1 MMKFLKTS
9 GQDKL
14 KLPYKLRSNQQ
25 KIIDTIVKGLNSKN
39 HVVIE
44 APTGSGKT
52 FTSLA
57 SALPFVTK
65 KNYKIIYCVRTNS
78 QQKQVIRELK
88 AFSKAGTKIS
98 VVAIQG
104 RESMCPQQKND
115 NELAKSNWSE
125 KSKICKSLKLQ
136 SKMGEAG
143 CPYYRKLLRPTK
155 NLVEN
160 WSSKVYSAEEFTEN
174 AEKEG
179 ICPYE
184 LNKLLLKEAQVVIVP
199 YVYFF
204 ESFIRKYLLGWMNTS
219 IDNVITIVDEAHNL
233 PDWSRE
239 AASESLSIESLERAS
254 HESEKFGLL
263 MGDGTPPIFFLD
275 LVGSALKSL
284 GEFHISENDEEGLL
298 PSHIVSLDSEV
309 PTFETEMMSL
319 GRMTLYKL
327 KQQAS
332 DLSKMGQLIR
342 QSLLEK
348 GKRPRS
354 YLGSVGDFL
363 CRWLDSI
370 ESHSIRLV
378 GKKPLRL
385 EKVCLDPRVM
395 TDFLD
400 ETAGAVLMSGTLSPL
415 SMFRDLVGLKPESEL
430 KRFDSIFPKENKLVR
445 YVSDVSTSYK
455 ELNSNPKV
463 WVQLIDKLES
473 IITNFDGNIAL
484 FFPSYK
490 ILESALNEIT
500 LSKPIYKEY
509 SGMKQEELMNTV
521 ESFKSDR
528 GSILAG
534 VMGGRLAEGIDY
546 PDTSLEMAIIVGIPY
561 PAPGVRQEALQ
572 HYFDVCFH
580 GKGWEYA
587 VESPA
592 LRKILQAAGRV
603 IRSENDRGV
612 IVITDGRAGKF
623 ADNIPDLELSND
635 IVTDVENFFEA

>member
-25 KIIDTIVKGLNSKN
+25 KIIDTIVKGLTSKN

-65 KNYKIIYCVRTNS
+65 KNHKIIYCVRTNS

-88 AFSKAGTKIS
+88 AFAKAGTKIS

-263 MGDGTPPIFFLD
+263 MGDGTPPTFFLD

-430 KRFDSIFPKENKLVR
+430 ERFDSIFPKENKLVR

>member
-1 MMKFLKTS
+1 
-9 GQDKL
+9 
-14 KLPYKLRSNQQ
+14 
-25 KIIDTIVKGLNSKN
+25 
-39 HVVIE
+39 
-44 APTGSGKT
+44 
-52 FTSLA
+52 
-57 SALPFVTK
+57 
-65 KNYKIIYCVRTNS
+65 
-78 QQKQVIRELK
+78 
-88 AFSKAGTKIS
+88 
-98 VVAIQG
+98 
-104 RESMCPQQKND
+104 
-115 NELAKSNWSE
+115 
-125 KSKICKSLKLQ
+125 
-136 SKMGEAG
+136 
-143 CPYYRKLLRPTK
+143 
-155 NLVEN
+155 
-160 WSSKVYSAEEFTEN
+160 
-174 AEKEG
+174 
-179 ICPYE
+179 
-184 LNKLLLKEAQVVIVP
+184 
-199 YVYFF
+199 
-204 ESFIRKYLLGWMNTS
+204 MNTS
-219 IDNVITIVDEAHNL
+219 IDKVITIVDEAHNL

-263 MGDGTPPIFFLD
+263 MGDGTPPTFFLD

-309 PTFETEMMSL
+309 PTLETEMMSL
-319 GRMTLYKL
+319 GKMTLFKL

-370 ESHSIRLV
+370 ESHTIRLV

-415 SMFRDLVGLKPESEL
+415 GMFRDLVGLKPESEL
-430 KRFDSIFPKENKLVR
+430 KRFDSIFPKENKLIR

-455 ELNSNPKV
+455 ELNSNPKI
-463 WVQLIDKLES
+463 WIQLIDKLES

-603 IRSENDRGV
+603 IRSENDRGM
-612 IVITDGRAGKF
+612 IIITDGRAGKF
-623 ADNIPDLELSND
+623 AENIPDLELSND
-635 IVTDVENFFEA
+635 IVADVGNFFEA